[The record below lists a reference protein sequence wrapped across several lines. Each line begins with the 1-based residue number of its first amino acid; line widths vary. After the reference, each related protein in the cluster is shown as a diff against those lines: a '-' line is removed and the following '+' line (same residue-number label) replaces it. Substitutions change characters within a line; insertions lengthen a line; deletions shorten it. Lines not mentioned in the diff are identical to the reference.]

1 MQTKLLAAAT
11 VAQRR
16 KTQTKISIFKFRSD
30 YPIKA
35 ERFSNHVGQFSLVNQ
50 LFEERWLGTIIINVN
65 SDYSGISQG
74 ILWAFASSRCFPDYV
89 AVGMLIVVV
98 GLYLVLRVMW
108 QIYQIIT
115 GGLQSCIGENVAN
128 KSSSRLQSVQLKFKI

>member
-16 KTQTKISIFKFRSD
+16 KTQTKISIFKFRSNHL
-30 YPIKA
+30 IKA
-35 ERFSNHVGQFSLVNQ
+35 ERFSYYAGQSSLVNQ
-50 LFEERWLGTIIINVN
+50 LFEEKWFILNIY

-74 ILWAFASSRCFPDYV
+74 ILWAFASSWFFPDYV

-108 QIYQIIT
+108 QIYQMIT
-115 GGLQSCIGENVAN
+115 GGLHSYSC
-128 KSSSRLQSVQLKFKI
+128 

>member
-35 ERFSNHVGQFSLVNQ
+35 ERFSNHAGQSSLVNQ
-50 LFEERWLGTIIINVN
+50 LLEENGLGTIILNVY
-65 SDYSGISQG
+65 SDSSGISQG
-74 ILWAFASSRCFPDYV
+74 ILWAFASSWFFPDYV

-108 QIYQIIT
+108 QIYQMIT
-115 GGLQSCIGENVAN
+115 GGLHSY
-128 KSSSRLQSVQLKFKI
+128 SS